1 MEARFTLL
9 EAQVTIMVAWVKFI
23 TSRPRKAKDR
33 EDDQSYGLNVNQRF
47 FCGAGFL
54 GLVAPN
60 ETMPHMLKN
69 H

>member
-1 MEARFTLL
+1 MEAKLAQL
-9 EAQVTIMVAWVKFI
+9 EALVISMVAQVKSIAFG
-23 TSRPRKAKDR
+23 PRKVKDR